1 MVVLLFVYLLATL
14 IFNISYIPPLPNIT
28 NARIVRDYRIPLD
41 SAFLSRPDLT
51 TNGLNDLK
59 SAIQLQLPTY
69 PLRGNFNFGG
79 SQNITF
85 FDSRSSCFLRRNGYI
100 LRQITGP
107 DYNGLP
113 TTNSALEFR
122 TEDWEYINLLDTSNP
137 GTVYNATELILPG
150 DKFYYSREL
159 TKGYYQNPDLYQLSN
174 VANNYNTFFLFDI
187 LPSASWNEPLEA
199 INISPL
205 FVYYYGTIDTNLK
218 SGDSTSKLASMGVYL
233 WYSNDFTPV
242 WGELSY
248 SFSIA
253 YGQNLTKEELLQ
265 SKEYFH
271 QLGMITNYIAG
282 NSSDITDFVYSLQ
295 PSFCL

>member
-1 MVVLLFVYLLATL
+1 M
-14 IFNISYIPPLPNIT
+14 
-28 NARIVRDYRIPLD
+28 
-41 SAFLSRPDLT
+41 
-51 TNGLNDLK
+51 
-59 SAIQLQLPTY
+59 
-69 PLRGNFNFGG
+69 
-79 SQNITF
+79 
-85 FDSRSSCFLRRNGYI
+85 
-100 LRQITGP
+100 RQITGP